1 MEVIFENESIKI
13 SKIKKD
19 SDILAVVEN
28 KTIKEIRIC
37 FKDKDKELKNFIV
50 RRNDWTVVFA
60 DYTGRKMLKAFESG
74 KFFAVDISVEETEVE
89 PKVGDWVYIKNNI
102 ETQNGILFEGTKLK
116 IVKIEKSFE
125 KPYLLL
131 SKYGAVSLWLNKSQF
146 CIAERLIN
154 QKIQTPVVGNTNIV
168 AEVDNEDGSIDVA
181 VQVDGNPIITFNI
194 SADGSAAYLRKWI
207 GYGDSLD
214 EMIEFSEA
222 FKN

>member
-1 MEVIFENESIKI
+1 MDMEVIFENESIKI

-116 IVKIEKSFE
+116 IVKI
-125 KPYLLL
+125 
-131 SKYGAVSLWLNKSQF
+131 
-146 CIAERLIN
+146 
-154 QKIQTPVVGNTNIV
+154 
-168 AEVDNEDGSIDVA
+168 
-181 VQVDGNPIITFNI
+181 
-194 SADGSAAYLRKWI
+194 
-207 GYGDSLD
+207 
-214 EMIEFSEA
+214 
-222 FKN
+222 